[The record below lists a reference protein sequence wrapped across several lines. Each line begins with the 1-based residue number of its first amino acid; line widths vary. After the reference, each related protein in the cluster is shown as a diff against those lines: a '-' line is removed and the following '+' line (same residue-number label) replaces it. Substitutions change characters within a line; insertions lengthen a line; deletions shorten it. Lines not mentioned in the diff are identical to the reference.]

1 MKTNYLVILTL
12 ILSFLGFSA
21 TADEKETE
29 QTSDIWLK
37 AKIVTTY
44 ALSEYLNPFTIDVNV
59 SNGDVTL
66 TGTVENAIQSDLAE
80 EIAKGVQGVKKV
92 NNKLD
97 INPETKGDTERGSFM
112 HYVEDANITARLK
125 SKLLLDP
132 NTHGLKI
139 HVTTKNSVV
148 SLEGELNSDIEADLV
163 RQIARNT
170 QGVTDIEDKLKVSKK
185 QPAKK

>member
-12 ILSFLGFSA
+12 IFSLLGF
-21 TADEKETE
+21 TAMANEKETE

-44 ALSEYLNPFTIDVNV
+44 ALSEHLNPFLIDVNV
-59 SNGDVTL
+59 KNGNVTL
-66 TGTVENAIQSDLAE
+66 TGTVGNDIESDLAA
-80 EIAKGVQGVKKV
+80 EIAKGVKGVKNV
-92 NNKLD
+92 DNKLD
-97 INPETKGDTERGSFM
+97 INPEAKRNTEQSSFM

-125 SKLLLDP
+125 SKLLVDP

-139 HVTTKNSVV
+139 HVTTKDSVV
-148 SLEGELNSDIEADLV
+148 SLEGELNSEIEADLV

-170 QGVTDIEDKLKVSKK
+170 KGVTDIEDKLTISKK
-185 QPAKK
+185 PPAKK

>member
-1 MKTNYLVILTL
+1 MKASYLVILTL
-12 ILSFLGFSA
+12 IFSLLGFTA
-21 TADEKETE
+21 IADEKESE

-44 ALSEYLNPFTIDVNV
+44 ALSEHLNPFTIDVNV
-59 SNGDVTL
+59 NKGEVTL
-66 TGTVENAIQSDLAE
+66 TGTVENDIQSDLAA
-80 EIAKGVQGVKKV
+80 EIAKGVKGVKNV

-97 INPETKGDTERGSFM
+97 INPEAKRDMERSSFM
-112 HYVEDANITARLK
+112 HYVDDANITARLK

-139 HVTTKNSVV
+139 HVTTKNAVV
-148 SLEGELNSDIEADLV
+148 SLEGELNSNTEADLV

-170 QGVTDIEDKLKVSKK
+170 KGVIDVEDKLTISKK